1 MNMGTENIKTT
12 ESQPGSQEL
21 AAALKESVGPIL
33 AQLFKKI
40 KINQVRAESGS
51 LADLDIDKVLLGDAT
66 ISKIILT
73 GTSAKLKGAQAFLQ
87 NVRMVLQLK
96 FSLQWEVDLG
106 WLGSWGDT
114 NDLGSLPFGMNLG
127 NISIPS
133 LANIDLNIPSVSVD
147 NVQAQFNAITNLDLG
162 GAQIK
167 KISAKE
173 TGLPADSFGLSGIG
187 IGSVSLTNLS
197 VPKTATEAVSIE
209 EFTPNAAV
217 VLPGVELANLQI
229 PSAQVDNISTGGFNF
244 VAQASARS
252 IGADLG
258 VLAIK
263 LIVTPVVHMD
273 VGTMAIHDVVLAAT
287 ANKLKVQDIRLPI
300 TIRGI
305 NLKNLVLQTVDIG
318 EISM

>member
-1 MNMGTENIKTT
+1 MNMNIKNKESTT
-12 ESQPGSQEL
+12 ASPASQEM
-21 AAALKESVGPIL
+21 AMALKESVGPIL

-51 LADLDIDKVLLGDAT
+51 LADLDIDKVLLGDAA
-66 ISKIILT
+66 INKIILT

-87 NVRMVLQLK
+87 NVRMILQLK
-96 FSLQWEVDLG
+96 FTLKWEVDLG

-133 LANIDLNIPSVSVD
+133 LANIDLNIPNVSVD
-147 NVQAQFNAITNLDLG
+147 NVQAQFSAITNLDLG

-187 IGSVSLTNLS
+187 IGSVSIKNLS
-197 VPKTATEAVSIE
+197 VPKTATEEVSIE
-209 EFTPNAAV
+209 EFSPNAAV
-217 VLPGVELANLQI
+217 VLPGIELTNVQV

-244 VAQASARS
+244 VAQASGRS

-258 VLAIK
+258 ILAIK
-263 LIVTPVVHMD
+263 LIVTPVVHLD

-305 NLKNLVLQTVDIG
+305 NLKNMILQNVDIG

>member
-1 MNMGTENIKTT
+1 MGTENIKTT
-12 ESQPGSQEL
+12 ESQPAAQEL
-21 AAALKESVGPIL
+21 TAALQKSVGPIL

-51 LADLDIDKVLLGDAT
+51 IADLDVDKVILGDAT
-66 ISKIILT
+66 INKIILT

-96 FSLQWEVDLG
+96 FTLQWKVDLG
-106 WLGSWGDT
+106 WLGSWDGT
-114 NDLGSLPFGMNLG
+114 NDLGSLPFGMDLG

-133 LANIDLNIPSVSVD
+133 LANIDMNIPSMSVD
-147 NVQAQFNAITNLDLG
+147 NVKAQLSPINNLDLA
-162 GAQIK
+162 GARIK

-173 TGLPADSFGLSGIG
+173 TEIPADAFGLSGIG
-187 IGSVSLTNLS
+187 IGSASIKNLS

-217 VLPGVELANLQI
+217 VLPGVELANVQI
-229 PSAQVDNISTGGFNF
+229 PSARVDNVSTGGFNF
-244 VAQASARS
+244 MAQASSRS

-258 VLAIK
+258 ILAIK
-263 LIVTPVVHMD
+263 LIVIPIVHMD
-273 VGTMAIHDVVLAAT
+273 VGTMTIQDVDLAAT
-287 ANKLKVQDIRLPI
+287 ANKLQVQDIKLPV

-305 NLKNLVLQTVDIG
+305 NLKNMVLQTVDIG
-318 EISM
+318 EIAM

>member
-1 MNMGTENIKTT
+1 MGTENTKTT
-12 ESQPGSQEL
+12 ESQPAAQEL
-21 AAALKESVGPIL
+21 TAALQKSVGPIL

-51 LADLDIDKVLLGDAT
+51 IADLDVDKVILGDAT
-66 ISKIILT
+66 INKIILT

-96 FSLQWEVDLG
+96 FTLQWKVDLG
-106 WLGSWGDT
+106 WLGSWDGT
-114 NDLGSLPFGMNLG
+114 NDLGSLPFGMDLG

-133 LANIDLNIPSVSVD
+133 LANIDMNIPSMSVD
-147 NVQAQFNAITNLDLG
+147 NVKAQLNPINNLDLA
-162 GAQIK
+162 GARIK

-173 TGLPADSFGLSGIG
+173 TEIPADAFGLSGIG
-187 IGSVSLTNLS
+187 IGSASIKNLS

-217 VLPGVELANLQI
+217 VLPGVELANVQI
-229 PSAQVDNISTGGFNF
+229 PSARVDNVSTGGFNF
-244 VAQASARS
+244 MAQASSRS

-258 VLAIK
+258 ILAIK
-263 LIVTPVVHMD
+263 LIVTPIVHMD
-273 VGTMAIHDVVLAAT
+273 VGTMTIQDVVLAAT
-287 ANKLKVQDIRLPI
+287 ASKLQVQDIQLPV

-305 NLKNLVLQTVDIG
+305 NLKNMVLQTVDIG
-318 EISM
+318 EIAM

>member
-1 MNMGTENIKTT
+1 MNMSTENIKTT

-21 AAALKESVGPIL
+21 EVALKESVGPIL

-51 LADLDIDKVLLGDAT
+51 LGDLDIDKVLLGDAT
-66 ISKIILT
+66 INKIILT

-87 NVRMVLQLK
+87 NVRMILQLK
-96 FSLQWEVDLG
+96 FTLKWEVDLG
-106 WLGSWGDT
+106 WIGSWGDT
-114 NDLGSLPFGMNLG
+114 NDLGSLPFSMNLG
-127 NISIPS
+127 NINIPS
-133 LANIDLNIPSVSVD
+133 LANIDMNIPSVSVD

-187 IGSVSLTNLS
+187 VGSVSLKNLS

-217 VLPGVELANLQI
+217 VLPGVEMTNLQI
-229 PSAQVDNISTGGFNF
+229 PSAQVDDISTGGFNF

-263 LIVTPVVHMD
+263 LVVNPVVHMD
-273 VGTMAIHDVVLAAT
+273 VGTMAIHDVVLEAT
-287 ANKLKVQDIRLPI
+287 ANKLKVQDIQLPI